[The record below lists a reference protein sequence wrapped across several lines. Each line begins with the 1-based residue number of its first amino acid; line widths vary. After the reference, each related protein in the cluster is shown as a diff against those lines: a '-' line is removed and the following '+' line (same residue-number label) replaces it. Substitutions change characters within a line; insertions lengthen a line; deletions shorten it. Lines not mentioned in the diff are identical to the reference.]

1 MPDLDI
7 LLTLAGIVLSLMV
20 FSYLLGDNLFFGIAM
35 YILVGVSAGY
45 VALILITRV
54 IIPMLIMPLT
64 SLPQLPALLAFVPA
78 ILSILLLSNLVR
90 KTSKLAGI
98 PLGFLVGILAAV
110 SVAGISRGTLAP
122 QLLSV
127 VSAFD
132 PQVVVRDGQPNWNAI
147 FEAFMMLLGVI
158 AVLLF
163 FHHRKKN
170 KNVVQ
175 SPEPWV
181 DGFSGVGQVFIGIT
195 FGAIFAGLFGT
206 ALTALIGSIN
216 RIIDFVSLWL

>member
-1 MPDLDI
+1 MPDLNI

-45 VALILITRV
+45 AALILINRV

-64 SLPQLPALLAFVPA
+64 SLPQLPAVLAFVPA
-78 ILSILLLSNLVR
+78 ILSILLLWNLFR

-122 QLLSV
+122 QLLGV
-127 VSAFD
+127 VNAFD

-163 FHHRKKN
+163 FHHRKKG

-216 RIIDFVSLWL
+216 RIINFVRLWL

>member
-1 MPDLDI
+1 MPDLDA

-64 SLPQLPALLAFVPA
+64 NLPQLPALLAFVPA
-78 ILSILLLSNLVR
+78 ILSFLLLWNLFR

-127 VSAFD
+127 VNAFD

-163 FHHRKKN
+163 FHHRKKS
-170 KNVVQ
+170 KNVVH
-175 SPEPWV
+175 STEPWV
-181 DGFSGVGQVFIGIT
+181 DGFSGVGQVFLGIT

-216 RIIDFVSLWL
+216 RIIDFVRLWL

>member
-7 LLTLAGIVLSLMV
+7 LQTLAGIVLSLMV

-216 RIIDFVSLWL
+216 RIIDFVRLWL